1 MNIRPSSTLRG
12 LREIGALA
20 CLSMLTSCAM
30 VGPDFAPLEPG
41 ADGQDSFA
49 VTEGLEPAAEVPERW
64 WEIFDDPIVNHV
76 VDEAR
81 QQNLS
86 LETAALRVLEAR
98 ARVDIATGLSYP
110 QTQVI
115 AGGATFTNPPASD
128 ILSVLGND
136 GFWSYSLGATVSW
149 EIDFW
154 GRYRRGIEAAGAAYN
169 ASIAAYD
176 EAVVLLTSQ
185 VVSTYATVRE
195 IEEQISS
202 SRSNVELQQRSYE
215 ITKTL
220 YRNGESSELDM
231 QQALSLLLSTQA
243 TIPSLEASLQQS
255 KNALSSLLGKPPGY
269 VDEMLSTGNGV
280 PAVPVDLAVGM
291 PADMLRRRPDVRQA
305 ELLAMA
311 QNARVGL
318 ATANLYPS
326 FALSGILATSAGG
339 LADAPLGNLFSGDSI
354 GLSAGANFVWPFLN
368 YGRIKSN
375 IRVEDARLQQALLNY
390 RQVVIQAARE
400 ANDAMAALAGARAQ
414 DRILT
419 NAVQSAARS
428 NELSL
433 LRFSEGF
440 SDYQRVLDAQQRL
453 FSQQQRYVSNRAAI
467 VRNTVNLYKALG
479 GGWQDR
485 SGMPLPNPETLEKM
499 KSRTDWGELLGND
512 TD

>member
-1 MNIRPSSTLRG
+1 MNIRPGSTPRG
-12 LREIGALA
+12 LRGIGALA

-41 ADGQDSFA
+41 ADGQASFVA
-49 VTEGLEPAAEVPERW
+49 TEGLEPAADVPERW
-64 WEIFDDPIVNHV
+64 WQVFSDPILNHL

-98 ARVDIATGLSYP
+98 ARVDIATGLRYP
-110 QTQVI
+110 QAQV
-115 AGGATFTNPPASD
+115 AVGGATFTDPPASE
-128 ILSVLGND
+128 ILNVLGIED
-136 GFWSYSLGATVSW
+136 FWSYSLGATVSW

-154 GRYRRGIEAAGAAYN
+154 GRYRRGIEAAGAAYD

-176 EAVVLLTSQ
+176 EAVVLLTAQ

-195 IEEQISS
+195 IEQQIAI
-202 SRSNVELQQRSYE
+202 SRSNVDLQQRSYD
-215 ITKTL
+215 ITETL
-220 YRNGESSELDM
+220 YRNGEDSELDM
-231 QQALSLLLSTQA
+231 QQALSLLLGTQA

-269 VDEMLSTGNGV
+269 VDEMLSTGSGL
-280 PAVPVDLAVGM
+280 PAVPADLAVGM

-311 QNARVGL
+311 QNASVGL
-318 ATANLYPS
+318 ATAELYPS
-326 FALSGILATSAGG
+326 FALSGTLATSVGG
-339 LADAPLGNLFSGDSI
+339 PADTPPGDIFSGDSI
-354 GLSAGANFVWPFLN
+354 ALSAGANFVWPFLN

-390 RQVVIQAARE
+390 RQTVIQAARE
-400 ANDAMAALAGARAQ
+400 ASDAMAALAGARFQ
-414 DRILT
+414 DQILT
-419 NAVQSAARS
+419 NAVKSAVRS

-440 SDYQRVLDAQQRL
+440 SGYQRVLDAQQRL
-453 FSQQQRYVSNRAAI
+453 FSQQQRYVSNQAAI
-467 VRNTVNLYKALG
+467 VRNAVNLYKALG
-479 GGWQDR
+479 GGWQGR
-485 SGMPLPNPETLEKM
+485 TGMPLPNPETLEKM
-499 KSRTDWGELLGND
+499 KSRTDWGGLLGDN